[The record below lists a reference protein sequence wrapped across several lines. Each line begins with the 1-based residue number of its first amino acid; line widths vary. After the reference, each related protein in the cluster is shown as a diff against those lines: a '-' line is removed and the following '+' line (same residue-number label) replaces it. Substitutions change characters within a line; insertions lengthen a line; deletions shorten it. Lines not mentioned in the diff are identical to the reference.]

1 MTHDRPTAAEFWRV
15 WRLAMLVIAPLTVL
29 WSLVNPLFASP
40 DEPAHMARA
49 QGFAHL
55 DFSPPYETDGL
66 PMDAPECFKFNGT
79 ATADCARNTWGAD
92 GTEVTTKTRDYPPLF
107 HAVAAVPAVFTSG
120 EFGAYA
126 MRVWLAL
133 VCTALISL
141 AAALLTGR
149 GRWPLVGLLLGLT
162 PMSVFVASTVNP
174 SGITVAFAAL
184 AVAGA
189 VRQWVWRARDRWS
202 TAALV
207 GGLLGLLLVRRDGI
221 MTVSVLLAVFAP
233 YWWST
238 DLTARVRAID
248 WRRRSNVALAVLM
261 ALVIVVFVVPIG
273 HRFLTNTEV
282 GGNGSRWQ
290 AVKVMR
296 IYLDHMVG
304 TFGWI
309 DTYIGPELF
318 LVAAVVAMTVV
329 LLGFVGAESRARASI
344 GIAFA
349 MLFVVPIVFGMFRY
363 PYFQGRYLL
372 PIWLAVAVVAAL
384 AVGTADIGVSI
395 SRRLTVLVVSV
406 WGLVH
411 ALSFVQNLRRYAV
424 GNAGSWKFAFD
435 APWHPPTMPNA
446 VAIIALVAVLAVAGD
461 ATRRLAR
468 AT

>member
-1 MTHDRPTAAEFWRV
+1 M

-66 PMDAPECFKFNGT
+66 PMDAPDCFKFNGT
-79 ATADCARNTWGAD
+79 ITADCAPNAWGAD
-92 GTEVTTKTRDYPPLF
+92 GTEVATKTRDYPPLF
-107 HAVAAVPAVFTSG
+107 HAVAAVPAVFASG
-120 EFGAYA
+120 EFGAYT

-133 VCTALISL
+133 VCTALISM
-141 AAALLTGR
+141 AAALLAGR

-189 VRQWVWRARDRWS
+189 VRQWVWRDPVRWS
-202 TAALV
+202 TVALIS
-207 GGLLGLLLVRRDGI
+207 GLLGLLLVRRDGI
-221 MTVSVLLAVFAP
+221 MTVGVLLAVFAP
-233 YWWST
+233 YWWSS
-238 DLTARVRAID
+238 DLSARVRAIN
-248 WRRRSNVALAVLM
+248 WRRRGNLALAVLM
-261 ALVIVVFVVPIG
+261 TLVIIVFVVPIG

-318 LVAAVVAMTVV
+318 LIAAVVAMTVV
-329 LLGFVGAESRARASI
+329 LLGFVGAEPRGRASV

-349 MLFVVPIVFGMFRY
+349 MLFAVPVVFGMFRY

-384 AVGTADIGVSI
+384 AVGAADLGVTI
-395 SRRLTVLVVSV
+395 SRRLATLVVSV
-406 WGLVH
+406 WGIVH

-435 APWHPPTMPNA
+435 AKWHPPTMPNA
-446 VAIIALVAVLAVAGD
+446 IAIVALVGVMAVAGD

-468 AT
+468 SR

>member
-1 MTHDRPTAAEFWRV
+1 
-15 WRLAMLVIAPLTVL
+15 
-29 WSLVNPLFASP
+29 
-40 DEPAHMARA
+40 
-49 QGFAHL
+49 
-55 DFSPPYETDGL
+55 
-66 PMDAPECFKFNGT
+66 
-79 ATADCARNTWGAD
+79 
-92 GTEVTTKTRDYPPLF
+92 
-107 HAVAAVPAVFTSG
+107 
-120 EFGAYA
+120 A

-189 VRQWVWRARDRWS
+189 VRQWVWRAPDRWS

-221 MTVSVLLAVFAP
+221 MTVGVLLAIFAP
-233 YWWST
+233 YWWSA
-238 DLTARVRAID
+238 DFTARIRATD
-248 WRRRSNVALAVLM
+248 WRRRSNLALAAIT

-318 LVAAVVAMTVV
+318 LVAAAVAMTVV

-349 MLFVVPIVFGMFRY
+349 MLFAVPIVFGVFRY

-395 SRRLTVLVVSV
+395 SRRLTVLVVSA

-424 GNAGSWKFAFD
+424 GNSGSWKFAFD
-435 APWHPPTMPNA
+435 AQWHPPSMPNA
-446 VAIIALVAVLAVAGD
+446 VAILALVAVLAVAGGAID
-461 ATRRLAR
+461 RLDR
-468 AT
+468 AS

>member
-1 MTHDRPTAAEFWRV
+1 M
-15 WRLAMLVIAPLTVL
+15 WRLVMLVIAPLTVL

-55 DFSPPYETDGL
+55 DFAPPYETDGL
-66 PMDAPECFKFNGT
+66 PLDAPECFKFNGT
-79 ATADCARNTWGAD
+79 VTADCARNTWGAD
-92 GTEVTTKTRDYPPLF
+92 GTEVSTKTRDYPPLF

-133 VCTALISL
+133 VCTALIAM
-141 AAALLTGR
+141 AAALLSGR
-149 GRWPLVGLLLGLT
+149 GRWPLIGLLLGLT

-189 VRQWVWRARDRWS
+189 VRQWVWRDPVRGS
-202 TAALV
+202 TIALV

-221 MTVSVLLAVFAP
+221 MTVGVLLAVFAP
-233 YWWST
+233 FWWSA
-238 DLTARVRAID
+238 DLTARIRKID
-248 WRRRSNVALAVLM
+248 WRRGSNIVLAVLT

-309 DTYIGPELF
+309 DTYVGPELF
-318 LVAAVVAMTVV
+318 LVAVVVAMTVV
-329 LLGFVGAESRARASI
+329 LLGFVGAETRGRASVA
-344 GIAFA
+344 IAFG

-372 PIWLAVAVVAAL
+372 PIWLAVAVMSAL
-384 AVGTADIGVSI
+384 AVGTTDVGVVI
-395 SRRLTVLVVSV
+395 SRRLGVFVVSV

-411 ALSFVQNLRRYAV
+411 ALAFVQNLRRYAV
-424 GNAGSWKFAFD
+424 GNAGSWKFAFE
-435 APWHPPTMPNA
+435 ARWHPPTMPNA
-446 VAIIALVAVLAVAGD
+446 VVIVLLVAALVVAGD

-468 AT
+468 AS